1 MNKVLTFLKKL
12 LGFGKD
18 VVAEVQEAVED
29 VKELAEKHDV
39 TLPDLGLKKEE
50 PTEPKREVKPR
61 AKRAPKKKEEAPATT
76 DGEEPTPKQ
85 KTTARKPRAKKVSK
99 DA

>member
-39 TLPDLGLKKEE
+39 TLPDLGLKKED
-50 PTEPKREVKPR
+50 PTEPKREVKPK
-61 AKRAPKKKEEAPATT
+61 AKRAPKEKVEALATT
-76 DGEEPTPKQ
+76 DGEEPTPK
-85 KTTARKPRAKKVSK
+85 KTAARKPKANKPSK

>member
-12 LGFGKD
+12 FGFGKD
-18 VVAEVQEAVED
+18 VVEEVQEAVED

-76 DGEEPTPKQ
+76 DGEEPTPK

>member
-12 LGFGKD
+12 FGFGKD

-50 PTEPKREVKPR
+50 PTEPKREVKPK
-61 AKRAPKKKEEAPATT
+61 AKKAPQKKVETPATT
-76 DGEEPTPKQ
+76 DGEEPTPK

>member
-12 LGFGKD
+12 FGFGKD
-18 VVAEVQEAVED
+18 VVAEVQEAVEE

-50 PTEPKREVKPR
+50 PTEPKREVKPK
-61 AKRAPKKKEEAPATT
+61 AKKAPQKKVETPATT
-76 DGEEPTPKQ
+76 DGEEPTPK
-85 KTTARKPRAKKVSK
+85 KTASRKPRAKKVSK